1 MTVKTRYALSLTAG
15 SSATCMAAL
24 PHHLGEKAI
33 PYSGIGFCES
43 DSAIVESRTELI
55 TDSLNRTSHPFR
67 RNVEPAAPQAQPLAG
82 FAKDEVSWLRLAG
95 AGNPCQAVGALRAG
109 LPAASAERF
118 ARLYLHTHAMAA
130 VACFPLS
137 VFVDQEHWPTISSIR
152 TLGAHSVSSGATVSR
167 NAGFVR
173 PGSKP
178 PCLITFSRAPPLLF
192 SITRTTQESA
202 TGQRNNPPRKVALHA
217 LRPHV
222 GELWRTSGY
231 SGRTHIRR
239 PVTLAGVSRYG
250 LHPQFRSYVRS
261 AAHAP
266 GVESV
271 AQ

>member
-33 PYSGIGFCES
+33 PYSGIGFCER

-178 PCLITFSRAPPLLF
+178 PFLITFSRAPPLLF

-202 TGQRNNPPRKVALHA
+202 TGQRNNPAKEGCPTRAPPA
-217 LRPHV
+217 R
-222 GELWRTSGY
+222 
-231 SGRTHIRR
+231 GRTVAHQWLFWANPIFVAPLHWRAFLVMAFI
-239 PVTLAGVSRYG
+239 PNSAPTLGRQPTLPASS
-250 LHPQFRSYVRS
+250 L
-261 AAHAP
+261 
-266 GVESV
+266 
-271 AQ
+271 

>member
-109 LPAASAERF
+109 LPATVAQRF
-118 ARLYLHTHAMAA
+118 ARLDFHTHAMAA

-167 NAGFVR
+167 SAEFVR
-173 PGSKP
+173 PRSKP
-178 PCLITFSRAPPLLF
+178 PCFSTLSRAPPLLF
-192 SITRTTQESA
+192 AIKGKPQEGLAERNRSAKEGCATRA
-202 TGQRNNPPRKVALHA
+202 
-217 LRPHV
+217 RPA
-222 GELWRTSGY
+222 R
-231 SGRTHIRR
+231 GRTVARR
-239 PVTLAGVSRYG
+239 
-250 LHPQFRSYVRS
+250 
-261 AAHAP
+261 
-266 GVESV
+266 
-271 AQ
+271 